1 MQLRDRAILSENRQA
16 KELLRLGR
24 EELSLS
30 RQRAVVRDQGAFQ
43 REQLTAARRR
53 RDARAL
59 LYTEAFGRE
68 SLFAE
73 SVNPLM
79 ALAAGK
85 PVAPST
91 IVIHC
96 FDSLRQTAWNDL
108 RPFAPVGFLNR
119 GHMCYVNSVS
129 HVLLRVPA
137 MSAWLEKHREVCA
150 QGEGCLLC
158 VLAATRAQLSLVNA
172 HRSSAHLAV
181 RRGLV
186 GAAFAN
192 NRQHD
197 ASEFSGFLLDRL
209 RKNEKLAGRY
219 GLWGHLQIDASCAT
233 HAERLFATVH
243 ETRRCC
249 KTCSMVRVWYAMAY
263 LWPVRAAVIVGG
275 VQTFAE
281 AYIKSCGPGVAEVH
295 CPGCSATT
303 EHTVQ
308 ARVMTQPNVF
318 IVQIQRRLG
327 APRVPIAVE
336 EQLELPGL
344 SPMDLVGVIYHDGPT
359 PDSGHYTCACRLAD
373 GDTRYLMI
381 IHRQSL

>member
-1 MQLRDRAILSENRQA
+1 MLYRGSLCVEAYALSERCVFFEGAQFFLSDHFPLLAFLDVHPCYGPTWRSGQIAARAGRGQLVQLRDRAILSENRQA

-96 FDSLRQTAWNDL
+96 FDFLRQTAWNDL
-108 RPFAPVGFLNR
+108 RPFAHVGFLNM
-119 GHMCYVNSVS
+119 GHMCYVNKVS

-150 QGEGCLLC
+150 QG
-158 VLAATRAQLSLVNA
+158 
-172 HRSSAHLAV
+172 
-181 RRGLV
+181 
-186 GAAFAN
+186 
-192 NRQHD
+192 
-197 ASEFSGFLLDRL
+197 
-209 RKNEKLAGRY
+209 
-219 GLWGHLQIDASCAT
+219 
-233 HAERLFATVH
+233 
-243 ETRRCC
+243 
-249 KTCSMVRVWYAMAY
+249 
-263 LWPVRAAVIVGG
+263 GG
-275 VQTFAE
+275 VPFMC
-281 AYIKSCGPGVAEVH
+281 SCCDACTTLACKCSPVECSSR
-295 CPGCSATT
+295 CPPWSGGCGLC
-303 EHTVQ
+303 EQQ
-308 ARVMTQPNVF
+308 A
-318 IVQIQRRLG
+318 
-327 APRVPIAVE
+327 A
-336 EQLELPGL
+336 
-344 SPMDLVGVIYHDGPT
+344 
-359 PDSGHYTCACRLAD
+359 
-373 GDTRYLMI
+373 
-381 IHRQSL
+381 